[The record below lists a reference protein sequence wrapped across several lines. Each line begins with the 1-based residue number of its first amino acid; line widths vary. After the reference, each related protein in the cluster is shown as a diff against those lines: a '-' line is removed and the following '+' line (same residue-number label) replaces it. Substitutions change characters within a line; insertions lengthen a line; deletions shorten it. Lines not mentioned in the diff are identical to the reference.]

1 MEKLKLIVLFGP
13 AGAGK
18 DYILKKALEEI
29 PQLHKPVLYTSRP
42 MREGEVDGI
51 NYNFI
56 TAEEF
61 SEKVVSGEL
70 IEASV
75 FNHWGYGSSLDS
87 YSKDKINILAL
98 GIDHLRD
105 FIEFHSNEFEI
116 YPVLVLASD
125 KTRLL
130 RQLNR
135 EAEPN
140 VNEIIRRF
148 LSDKKDY
155 EKIDLNH
162 LILPNETNDQVS
174 YCIERLRTLVES
186 I

>member
-1 MEKLKLIVLFGP
+1 MYKLIVLFGP

-42 MREGEVDGI
+42 MREGEVDGV
-51 NYNFI
+51 NYHFI
-56 TAEEF
+56 TTEEF
-61 SEKVVSGEL
+61 SEKVISGEL

-105 FIEFHSNEFEI
+105 FMEFHSNEFEI
-116 YPVLVLASD
+116 YPVVVLASD

-135 EAEPN
+135 ETNPN
-140 VNEIIRRF
+140 VDEIIRRF

-155 EKIDLNH
+155 EKIDLKYY
-162 LILPNETNDQVS
+162 ILPNDIENQITD
-174 YCIERLRTLVES
+174 CIERLRTLVES

>member
-1 MEKLKLIVLFGP
+1 MEKLKLIVLYGP

-42 MREGEVDGI
+42 KREGEVNGVH
-51 NYNFI
+51 YNFV
-56 TAEEF
+56 TSEEF
-61 SEKVVSGEL
+61 SEKVISGEL

-87 YSKDKINILAL
+87 YSKDKVNILAL

-105 FIEFHSNEFEI
+105 FMEFHNNEFDI
-116 YPVLVLASD
+116 YPVKVIATS

-135 EAEPN
+135 ETDPN
-140 VNEIIRRF
+140 VDEIIRRF

-155 EKIDLNH
+155 SSCDFHHFSLT
-162 LILPNETNDQVS
+162 NETTDQVN

>member
-1 MEKLKLIVLFGP
+1 MEKIKLIVLFGP
-13 AGAGK
+13 AGSGK
-18 DYILKKALEEI
+18 DYILAKALQKI

-42 MREGEVDGI
+42 MRQGEVNGVH
-51 NYNFI
+51 YNFI

-61 SEKVVSGEL
+61 SEKVLNGEL

-75 FNHWGYGSSLDS
+75 FNNWGYGSSLDS
-87 YSKDKINILAL
+87 YSRDKVNILAL
-98 GIDHLRD
+98 GIDHLKD
-105 FIEFHSNEFEI
+105 FIEFHSSEFDI
-116 YPVLVLASD
+116 YPAIVLASD

-135 EAEPN
+135 EIEPN
-140 VNEIIRRF
+140 VDEIVRRF
-148 LSDKKDY
+148 LADKKDY
-155 EKIDLNH
+155 EKIDLH
-162 LILPNETNDQVS
+162 HTILPNETIDQVD